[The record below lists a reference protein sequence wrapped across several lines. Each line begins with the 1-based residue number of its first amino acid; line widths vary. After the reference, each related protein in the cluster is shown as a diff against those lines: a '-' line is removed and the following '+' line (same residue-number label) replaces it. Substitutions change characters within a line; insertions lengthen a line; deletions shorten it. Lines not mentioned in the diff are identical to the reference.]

1 MTTVSEVKS
10 WLRPLLGKRSD
21 LALVGRNLVFSPVRH
36 VLRGIYFDASGDK
49 KVCRPKW
56 YLNNLCR
63 NAPSF
68 SFEHWGDFYL
78 LDNDDPAFLGDLYEK
93 LDSVLDLDFTKVET
107 LQDFLDRTEPA
118 SLNGLMFNRRA
129 LSSTPYSY
137 ATVLAGLGRILEA
150 LDALSMALER
160 LHNSYQGHMGA
171 ADAEL
176 ARRSNSAVA
185 KVHREWAE
193 RDKSAIGRLQAFASL
208 LEGGDRAV
216 IAAMLRQWETETV
229 TGWELEHL
237 WERTPFPIELGAGD

>member
-10 WLRPLLGKRSD
+10 WLRPLLGKRLD

-56 YLNNLCR
+56 YLNSLCK
-63 NAPSF
+63 NASSF

-78 LDNDDPAFLGDLYEK
+78 LENDDPAFLGDLYKK
-93 LDSVLDLDFTKVET
+93 LDSILDLDFTKVET

-129 LSSTPYSY
+129 LSSTPYSH
-137 ATVLAGLGRILEA
+137 ATVLAGLGRIVEA
-150 LDALSMALER
+150 RDALSTALER
-160 LHNSYQGHMGA
+160 LHNSYHGHLGA
-171 ADAEL
+171 AEAEL
-176 ARRSNSAVA
+176 AKRANSAVA
-185 KVHREWAE
+185 KVHRKFAE
-193 RDKSAIGRLQAFASL
+193 RDKAALGRVQAFASL

-216 IAAMLRQWETETV
+216 IAAMLRQWEGETV
-229 TGWELEHL
+229 IRWGLQHL
-237 WERTPFPIELGAGD
+237 WEPTPLPIELGAGD